1 MAEAELDKAQAENSG
16 LQAVEFDDLS
26 LQPGAKLQLFTH
38 RGRSPV
44 QHISSLV
51 GMESN
56 EYLLLRLPRIQGSV
70 MTCYDG
76 EKLTLRVFSGTMI
89 CNFDVSVIQT
99 FYHPLN
105 CLCVSY
111 PRKIQV
117 KKIRRE
123 MRIRVDMEAK
133 LKRQANQDIAVRL
146 ANLSATG
153 CQLRVDK
160 EVGEVNDQFS
170 LCFDLPLP
178 GDELPSN
185 IAVNAKIR
193 NIIDDNINADNSP
206 AYLVG
211 LEFLDVDS
219 TAQLMIRHYVYEGL
233 LDRRQ
238 SIA

>member
-1 MAEAELDKAQAENSG
+1 MAEEDVEKNQNETPEE
-16 LQAVEFDDLS
+16 QAVEFASLN

-38 RGRSPV
+38 RGRTPV
-44 QHISSLV
+44 QHISSLIGV
-51 GMESN
+51 ESN
-56 EYLLLRLPRIQGSV
+56 EYLLLRLPRVQGTV

-76 EKLTLRVFSGTMI
+76 EKVTLRVFSGTMI

-111 PRKIQV
+111 PRKLQV

-123 MRIRVDMEAK
+123 LRIRVDMAAK
-133 LKRQANQDIAVRL
+133 LKRQASQDLAVRL

-153 CQLRVDK
+153 CQLRVDQD
-160 EVGEVNDQFS
+160 VGEVDDQFS

-178 GDELPSN
+178 GDEAPSN

-193 NIIDDNINADNSP
+193 NIIDDNADAGSG
-206 AYLVG
+206 YLVG
-211 LEFLDVDS
+211 LEFLEVDT

-238 SIA
+238 AIA